1 MAYGM
6 RAVGVRDVLG
16 LDSGLTE
23 DVVVWREFLQGLV
36 ARGVRGVK
44 LVISDAHPGLKQAAK
59 EVFPGGRVA
68 RCRVPVLR
76 NLLARV
82 PKSA

>member
-1 MAYGM
+1 M

-44 LVISDAHPGLKQAAK
+44 LVISDAHPGLKQAVK

-68 RCRVPVLR
+68 ALSRPCPAQP
-76 NLLARV
+76 AR
-82 PKSA
+82 PGAQERLG